1 MQELVLL
8 FIPSGVQYHIIL
20 WDGRAGATMKTN
32 SKKINGNG
40 LKFKQPYIYLFK
52 CNSLDLLRFCI
63 KYFFFKKPT
72 YTQKDRIA
80 DNIPQQWIHQLL
92 INISYQS

>member
-1 MQELVLL
+1 MSFARVGSIVHPVRCS
-8 FIPSGVQYHIIL
+8 IPYNTVGWIV
-20 WDGRAGATMKTN
+20 AGATMKTN

-63 KYFFFKKPT
+63 KYFFFLKT
-72 YTQKDRIA
+72 
-80 DNIPQQWIHQLL
+80 NIHTKR
-92 INISYQS
+92 

>member
-32 SKKINGNG
+32 SKRINGNG

-63 KYFFFKKPT
+63 KYFFLKKPT

-80 DNIPQQWIHQLL
+80 DNKP
-92 INISYQS
+92 

>member
-1 MQELVLL
+1 MEEPAQQWKRIQKE
-8 FIPSGVQYHIIL
+8 
-20 WDGRAGATMKTN
+20 
-32 SKKINGNG
+32 INGNG

-63 KYFFFKKPT
+63 KYFFFKPT

-80 DNIPQQWIHQLL
+80 DNKP
-92 INISYQS
+92 